1 MLPHPL
7 QRVGWSLPK
16 LPNPREKEEKSR
28 RTQHRMVDFS
38 IDCLL
43 SDPSRK
49 CNWLV
54 QWALGEQGQLSNPEM
69 TNANDTP

>member
-1 MLPHPL
+1 
-7 QRVGWSLPK
+7 
-16 LPNPREKEEKSR
+16 
-28 RTQHRMVDFS
+28 MVDFS